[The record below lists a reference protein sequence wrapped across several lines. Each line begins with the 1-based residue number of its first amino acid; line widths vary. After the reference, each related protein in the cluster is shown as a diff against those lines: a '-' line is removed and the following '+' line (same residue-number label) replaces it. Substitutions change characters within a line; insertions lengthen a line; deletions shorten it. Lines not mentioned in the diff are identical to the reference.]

1 MGSSV
6 GRQLRVMETPTTSR
20 YSLLYQAESW
30 LARQVGTDL
39 LELRATT

>member
-1 MGSSV
+1 V
-6 GRQLRVMETPTTSR
+6 PQIRVMEIPTTSQ

-39 LELRATT
+39 LDPRAIT